1 MSATPDAN
9 SEHLDDLVRAV
20 IALNPYR
27 KALTPLLDDITRL
40 ALSNT
45 QIKEGLHRIAER
57 SKFTTVRRLRKAD
70 LGTDGDA
77 IFNFLEHVRFASPAF
92 LSSVGEGQ
100 SS

>member
-1 MSATPDAN
+1 MSATADA
-9 SEHLDDLVRAV
+9 SGEHLDDLVRAV
-20 IALNPYR
+20 IALSPYR

-40 ALSNT
+40 ALSNA

-57 SKFTTVRRLRKAD
+57 SQFTMVRRLSKAD
-70 LGTDGDA
+70 LGTDRDV
-77 IFNFLEHVRFASPAF
+77 IFNFLEHIRFASPAF